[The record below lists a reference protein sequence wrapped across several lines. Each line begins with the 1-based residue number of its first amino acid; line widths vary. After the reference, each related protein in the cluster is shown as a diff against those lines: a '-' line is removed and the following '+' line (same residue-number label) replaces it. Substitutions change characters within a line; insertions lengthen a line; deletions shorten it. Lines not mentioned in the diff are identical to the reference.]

1 MDAMSK
7 TGAGHQREGKVK
19 KRGIQLYAG
28 KDNKLAILPR
38 STFRGEEM
46 RGREEK
52 SKKRTNEQI
61 FEAQWRLAVWKKSQC
76 ISHRNSAG
84 MRWLLHGATDI

>member
-7 TGAGHQREGKVK
+7 TGAGHQREVKVK
-19 KRGIQLYAG
+19 KRVIQLYAG

-52 SKKRTNEQI
+52 SKKRVIHLYAGKDNQ
-61 FEAQWRLAVWKKSQC
+61 LAILTRSTFRGEEMK
-76 ISHRNSAG
+76 
-84 MRWLLHGATDI
+84 

>member
-1 MDAMSK
+1 MDGMSLRQ
-7 TGAGHQREGKVK
+7 GGHQREVKVK
-19 KRGIQLYAG
+19 KRAIHLYAR

-52 SKKRTNEQI
+52 SKKRVIHLYAGKDNK
-61 FEAQWRLAVWKKSQC
+61 LAILTRSTFRGEEMK
-76 ISHRNSAG
+76 G
-84 MRWLLHGATDI
+84 